1 MTRRTRNLFLAAE
14 LAIVVALVVALHAWR
29 TRDLLPTDERTA
41 APAFELPLLDGGT
54 VRSADLAGRPTV
66 LYFFAPWCTVC
77 AASAHQLR
85 WFSRLASDRA
95 GVLLIALDWQ
105 SAREVEDYVARHGLG
120 LPVALGD
127 ASMAATWR
135 IRGYPTYY
143 VLDSERR
150 IAAVDVGVSTVPGL
164 LLRTLGAD

>member
-1 MTRRTRNLFLAAE
+1 MTRRTRKLFLVAE
-14 LAIVVALVVALHAWR
+14 LATAVVLLVAVHAWR
-29 TRDLLPTDERTA
+29 THDLLPTDERTA
-41 APAFELPLLDGGT
+41 APSFELPLLEGGT

-66 LYFFAPWCTVC
+66 LYFFAPWCKVC

-95 GVLLIALDWQ
+95 GVVLIALDWR
-105 SAREVEDYVARHGLG
+105 SSGEVEDYVARHEFG

-127 ASMAATWR
+127 VSMASAWR

-143 VLDSERR
+143 VLDSSNR
-150 IAAVDVGVSTVPGL
+150 IAAVDVGVSTFPGL

>member
-1 MTRRTRNLFLAAE
+1 VTHRTRKLFLVAE
-14 LAIVVALVVALHAWR
+14 LAVAVLLVVAVHTWR
-29 TRDLLPTDERTA
+29 TRDLLPTDERTP
-41 APAFELPLLDGGT
+41 APAFELPLLEGGT
-54 VRSADLAGRPTV
+54 LRSAGLAGRPTV
-66 LYFFAPWCTVC
+66 LYFFAPWCKVC

-85 WFSRLASDRA
+85 WFRRLAGDRA
-95 GVLLIALDWQ
+95 AVVMVALDW
-105 SAREVEDYVARHGLG
+105 RTIGEVEAYMARHGSG

-127 ASMAATWR
+127 AAMASTWR

-143 VLDSERR
+143 VLDSSNR

>member
-29 TRDLLPTDERTA
+29 TRDLLPMDERTA

-120 LPVALGD
+120 LPVALGG